1 METKKVPLI
10 FEFFF
15 ECVYIMHIEH
25 LKIKRT
31 IKSRK
36 KNQQKSVPTLLQA
49 IEKVVELA
57 EDSKMSE
64 EFMLKAAPEIS
75 LLAESFGITER
86 QAVLFCVCME
96 KGPRRVD
103 YDDLASYLD
112 LNKIGVLSYAS
123 DIDALVRRRLLK
135 FRDVKDEDDFD
146 IPAVVIRSLKH
157 NEVYQLP
164 QRKGLDCAAMFELL
178 DQWFEDLDDDAI
190 SPHAL
195 CEELQSLFE
204 DNPQVGFVKHLKE
217 YYLSDEDEMMVVF
230 FAHRLVNRDDDDI
243 RFCDIEDLYDSRADF
258 TNAKSELRIGEH
270 KLQEKKLI
278 EHKCVDGLADVTK
291 YKMTET
297 AKRELLAEMKINE
310 TEEKLANMLDVSRLP
325 KKQLFFPKDIQQQVE
340 ELGSFLQPEN
350 YQKIQERMK
359 EKGFRYGFACLF
371 YGSPGTGKTE
381 TVYQL
386 AKKTGRN
393 IMLVDVPQLKS
404 MWVGQSE
411 KNVKALFDRYRE
423 QVKRSKLTPILLFNE
438 ADAII
443 GKRKNGAENAV
454 DKMENSLQNI
464 ILQEMEQLD
473 GIMIATTNLQQ
484 NMDKA
489 FERRFLYKVKFEK
502 PTEEARAGIWHAM
515 IPELSDLDIHTL
527 ASKYDFSGGQIENI
541 ARHYAI
547 DTILH
552 GQSEDA
558 LPMLIH
564 HCDNERLDEKSVK
577 RIGF

>member
-1 METKKVPLI
+1 MAT
-10 FEFFF
+10 
-15 ECVYIMHIEH
+15 
-25 LKIKRT
+25 T

-146 IPAVVIRSLKH
+146 IPSVVIRYLKH

-164 QRKGLDCAAMFELL
+164 QRKGLDCAALFELL

-195 CEELQSLFE
+195 CEELQQLFE

-217 YYLSDEDEMMVVF
+217 YYLDDDDEMIVAF

-243 RFCDIEDLYDSRADF
+243 RFRDIEDLYDNKADF
-258 TNAKSELRIGEH
+258 TNEKGKLRSGEH

-278 EHKCVDGLADVTK
+278 EHKSVDGLADVTR

-297 AKRELLAEMKINE
+297 AKRELLAEMKINA
-310 TEEKLANMLDVSRLP
+310 TEEKLANMLDASKLTE
-325 KKQLFFPKDIQQQVE
+325 KQLFFPKDIQRQVE

-393 IMLVDVPQLKS
+393 IMVVDVPQLKS

-411 KNVKALFDRYRE
+411 KNIKALFDRYRE
-423 QVKRSKLTPILLFNE
+423 QVSKAKLTPILLFNE

-489 FERRFLYKVKFEK
+489 FERRFLYKIKFDK
-502 PTEEARAGIWHAM
+502 PTEEARASIWHSM
-515 IPELSDLDIHTL
+515 IPDLSELDIRTL

-552 GQSEDA
+552 GQSEDV
-558 LPMLIH
+558 LPMLIR
-564 HCDNERLDEKSVK
+564 HCDNERLDETNVK
-577 RIGF
+577 KIGF

>member
-1 METKKVPLI
+1 MAT
-10 FEFFF
+10 
-15 ECVYIMHIEH
+15 
-25 LKIKRT
+25 T
-31 IKSRK
+31 IRK
-36 KNQQKSVPTLLQA
+36 KNKKEMTLLQA
-49 IEKVVELA
+49 IERVVELA
-57 EDSKMSE
+57 EDSKMGK
-64 EFMLKAAPEIS
+64 EFMKKAKTEIQ
-75 LLAESFGITER
+75 LLAKSYGITER

-103 YDDLASYLD
+103 YDDLASFLD
-112 LNKIGVLSYAS
+112 LNKISVLSYAS

-146 IPAVVIRSLKH
+146 IPTAVIRSLKH

-164 QRKGLDCAAMFELL
+164 QRKGLDCAALFELL

-190 SPHAL
+190 TPHDL

-204 DNPQVGFVKHLKE
+204 DNPQVGFVKHLKD
-217 YYLSDEDEMMVVF
+217 YYLSDEDEMMVAF

-243 RFCDIEDLYDSRADF
+243 RFRDIEDLFDCRADF
-258 TNAKSELRIGEH
+258 NNAKGELRSGEH
-270 KLQEKKLI
+270 KLQSKKLI
-278 EHKCVDGLADVTK
+278 EHKCVDGLADTTRFK
-291 YKMTET
+291 LTET
-297 AKRELLAEMKINE
+297 AKRDLLAEMKINAA
-310 TEEKLANMLDVSRLP
+310 EEKLADMLDSSKLTQ
-325 KKQLFFPKDIQQQVE
+325 KQLFFPKDIQRQVE

-350 YQKIQERMK
+350 YQKIQDRMK

-386 AKKTGRN
+386 ALKTGRN
-393 IMLVDVPQLKS
+393 IMVVDVPQLKS

-443 GKRKNGAENAV
+443 GKRKSGAENAV

-484 NMDKA
+484 KMDKA
-489 FERRFLYKVKFEK
+489 FERRFLYKVKFDK
-502 PTEEARAGIWHAM
+502 PTEEARASIWHTM
-515 IPELSDLDIHTL
+515 IPELSDLNVHTL

-552 GQSEDA
+552 GQNDDM
-558 LPMLIH
+558 LPMLIR
-564 HCDNERLDEKSVK
+564 HCDNERLDEKDLRK
-577 RIGF
+577 IGFN

>member
-1 METKKVPLI
+1 MAT
-10 FEFFF
+10 
-15 ECVYIMHIEH
+15 
-25 LKIKRT
+25 T

-164 QRKGLDCAAMFELL
+164 LRKGLDCAAMFELL

-204 DNPQVGFVKHLKE
+204 DNPQVGFVKHLKA
-217 YYLSDEDEMMVVF
+217 YHLNAEDEMMVTY
-230 FAHRLVNRDDDDI
+230 FAHRLVNHDDDDI
-243 RFCDIEDLYDSRADF
+243 RFCDIEDLYENKADF
-258 TNAKSELRIGEH
+258 TSAKGKLRSGEH
-270 KLQEKKLI
+270 KLQNKKLI

-359 EKGFRYGFACLF
+359 EKDFRYGFACLF

-558 LPMLIH
+558 LPMLIR

>member
-1 METKKVPLI
+1 MATTMKKKTKK
-10 FEFFF
+10 E
-15 ECVYIMHIEH
+15 M
-25 LKIKRT
+25 
-31 IKSRK
+31 
-36 KNQQKSVPTLLQA
+36 TLLQA
-49 IEKVVELA
+49 IERVVELS
-57 EDSKMSE
+57 EDSKMSP
-64 EFMLKAAPEIS
+64 EFMKKARTEIQF
-75 LLAESFGITER
+75 LAKSYGITER

-96 KGPRRVD
+96 KGPQRVD
-103 YDDLASYLD
+103 YDDLASYLG

-135 FRDVKDEDDFD
+135 YRDVKDEDDFD
-146 IPAVVIRSLKH
+146 IPSVVIRSLKH

-164 QRKGLDCAAMFELL
+164 QRKGLDCFAMFELL

-190 SPHAL
+190 TPHDL

-204 DNPQVGFVKHLKE
+204 DNPQVGFVKHLKA
-217 YYLSDEDEMMVVF
+217 YSLDAEDEMVVAYF
-230 FAHRLVNRDDDDI
+230 SHRLVNHDDDDI
-243 RFCDIEDLYDSRADF
+243 RFRDIEDLYGSKADF
-258 TNAKSELRIGEH
+258 TNAKGTLRSGRH
-270 KLQEKKLI
+270 RLQNKKLI
-278 EHKCVDGLADVTK
+278 EHKCVDGLADVTR
-291 YKMTET
+291 YKLTET
-297 AKRELLAEMKINE
+297 AKRDLLAEMKINE
-310 TEEKLANMLDVSRLP
+310 AEEKLANTLEVSKLTQ
-325 KKQLFFPKDIQQQVE
+325 KQLFFPKDIQRQVE

-386 AKKTGRN
+386 ARQTGRN
-393 IMLVDVPQLKS
+393 IMVVDVPQLKS

-423 QVKRSKLTPILLFNE
+423 QVKRAKLTPILLFNE

-464 ILQEMEQLD
+464 ILQEMEQLE

-489 FERRFLYKVKFEK
+489 FERRFLYKIKFDK
-502 PTEEARAGIWHAM
+502 PTEEARASIWHTM
-515 IPELSDLDIHTL
+515 IPDLSELDVHTL

-552 GQSEDA
+552 GQVEDV
-558 LPMLIH
+558 LPMLIR
-564 HCDNERLDEKSVK
+564 HCDNERLDETSSRK
-577 RIGF
+577 IGF

>member
-1 METKKVPLI
+1 MATT
-10 FEFFF
+10 
-15 ECVYIMHIEH
+15 
-25 LKIKRT
+25 IKR
-31 IKSRK
+31 RK
-36 KNQQKSVPTLLQA
+36 KNQQKPVPTLLQA

-103 YDDLASYLD
+103 YDDLASFLD

-146 IPAVVIRSLKH
+146 IPSVVIRSLKH

-164 QRKGLDCAAMFELL
+164 LRKGLDCAAMFELL
-178 DQWFEDLDDDAI
+178 AQWFEDLDDDAI

-195 CEELQSLFE
+195 CEELQQLFE
-204 DNPQVGFVKHLKE
+204 DNPQVGFVKHLKA
-217 YYLSDEDEMMVVF
+217 YHLNAEDEMMVTY
-230 FAHRLVNRDDDDI
+230 FAHRLVNHDDDDI
-243 RFCDIEDLYDSRADF
+243 RFCDIEDLYENKADF
-258 TNAKSELRIGEH
+258 TSAKGKLRSGEH
-270 KLQEKKLI
+270 KLQNKKLI

-489 FERRFLYKVKFEK
+489 FERRFLYKIKFEK

>member
-1 METKKVPLI
+1 MAT
-10 FEFFF
+10 
-15 ECVYIMHIEH
+15 
-25 LKIKRT
+25 T

-36 KNQQKSVPTLLQA
+36 KNQQKPVPTLLQA

-57 EDSKMSE
+57 KDSKMSE

-75 LLAESFGITER
+75 LLAESYGITER

-103 YDDLASYLD
+103 YGDLASYLD
-112 LNKIGVLSYAS
+112 LNKIGVLSFSS

-135 FRDVKDEDDFD
+135 FLDVKDEDDFD
-146 IPAVVIRSLKH
+146 IPSVVIRSLKH

-164 QRKGLDCAAMFELL
+164 LRKGLDCAAMFELL

-204 DNPQVGFVKHLKE
+204 DNPQVGFVKHLKA
-217 YYLSDEDEMMVVF
+217 YRLNAEDEMMVTY
-230 FAHRLVNRDDDDI
+230 FAHRLVNHDDDDI
-243 RFCDIEDLYDSRADF
+243 RFCDIEDLYENKADF
-258 TNAKSELRIGEH
+258 TSAKGKLRSGEH
-270 KLQEKKLI
+270 KLQNKKLI

-502 PTEEARAGIWHAM
+502 PTEEARASIWHAM
-515 IPELSDLDIHTL
+515 IPDLSDLDIHTL

-552 GQSEDA
+552 GQSGDA
-558 LPMLIH
+558 LPMLIR

>member
-1 METKKVPLI
+1 MKKKTKK
-10 FEFFF
+10 E
-15 ECVYIMHIEH
+15 M
-25 LKIKRT
+25 
-31 IKSRK
+31 
-36 KNQQKSVPTLLQA
+36 TLLQA
-49 IEKVVELA
+49 IERVVELS
-57 EDSKMSE
+57 EDSKMSP
-64 EFMLKAAPEIS
+64 EFMKKARTEIQF
-75 LLAESFGITER
+75 LAKSYGITER

-96 KGPRRVD
+96 KGPQRVD
-103 YDDLASYLD
+103 YDDLASYLG

-135 FRDVKDEDDFD
+135 YRDVKDEDDFD
-146 IPAVVIRSLKH
+146 IPSVVIRSLKH

-164 QRKGLDCAAMFELL
+164 QRKGLDCFAMFELL

-190 SPHAL
+190 TPHDL

-204 DNPQVGFVKHLKE
+204 DNPQVGFVKHLKA
-217 YYLSDEDEMMVVF
+217 YSLDAEDEMVVAYF
-230 FAHRLVNRDDDDI
+230 SHRLVNHDDDDI
-243 RFCDIEDLYDSRADF
+243 RFRDIEDLYGSKADF
-258 TNAKSELRIGEH
+258 TNAKGTLRSGRH
-270 KLQEKKLI
+270 RLQNKKLI
-278 EHKCVDGLADVTK
+278 EHKCVDGLADVTR
-291 YKMTET
+291 YKLTET
-297 AKRELLAEMKINE
+297 AKRDLLAEMKINE
-310 TEEKLANMLDVSRLP
+310 AEEKLANTLEVSKLTQ
-325 KKQLFFPKDIQQQVE
+325 KQLFFPKDIQRQVE

-386 AKKTGRN
+386 ARQTGRN
-393 IMLVDVPQLKS
+393 IMVVDVPQLKS

-423 QVKRSKLTPILLFNE
+423 QVKRAKLTPILLFNE

-454 DKMENSLQNI
+454 DKMENALQNI
-464 ILQEMEQLD
+464 ILQEMEQLE

-489 FERRFLYKVKFEK
+489 FERRFLYKIKFDK
-502 PTEEARAGIWHAM
+502 PTEEARASIWHTM
-515 IPELSDLDIHTL
+515 IPDLSELDVHTL

-552 GQSEDA
+552 GQTEDV
-558 LPMLIH
+558 LPMLIR
-564 HCDNERLDEKSVK
+564 HCDNERLDETSSRK
-577 RIGF
+577 IGF